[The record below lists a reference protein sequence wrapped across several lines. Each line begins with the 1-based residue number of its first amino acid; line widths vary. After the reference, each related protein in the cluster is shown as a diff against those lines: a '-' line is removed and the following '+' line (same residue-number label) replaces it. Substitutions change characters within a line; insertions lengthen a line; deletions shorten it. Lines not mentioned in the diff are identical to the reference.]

1 MERKLNY
8 LIKYINYLILTDCIK
23 SFDPN
28 QVSLS
33 LAHWMELPNMSFKE
47 YECRA
52 KVNEV
57 LNYYHEYV
65 RAKNLEKYL
74 MNNAV
79 VTNVRRQNDNL
90 WEISGTI
97 ECGKKRTKKIEFNFL
112 CKYLIIASG
121 IFEIPNELKVFGEQ
135 FPFVLKTTR
144 DFEIKLKRDLAVLR
158 CNPLLVVGCG
168 LSAIECILLAQK
180 YKIQIIHVIRR
191 SVYDS
196 NLIFKNLSKQSYPE
210 YNLVYELMLKSKV
223 SSMETGD
230 YVLYDE
236 HSIDSFESNNTC
248 FIRSLKNSNLI
259 KLKISYAC
267 VLIGTGSNLSYLSSS
282 IRKNLTINPTK
293 LINSRN
299 NPVYVDPYTLETIN
313 FKNLFAMGPL
323 VGDNFVRFG
332 IGGALA
338 ITKSIWNDK
347 QKSNDDL
354 NEFIL
359 S

>member
-1 MERKLNY
+1 
-8 LIKYINYLILTDCIK
+8 
-23 SFDPN
+23 
-28 QVSLS
+28 
-33 LAHWMELPNMSFKE
+33 MELPNMSFKE

-65 RAKNLEKYL
+65 RVKKLEKYL
-74 MNNAV
+74 MNNAI
-79 VTNVRRQNDNL
+79 VTNVQRRQTDNL
-90 WEISGTI
+90 WEINGFI
-97 ECGKKRTKKIEFNFL
+97 ECVKKRSKKIEFNFV

-121 IFEIPNELKVFGEQ
+121 IFDVPNELKVFGENY
-135 FPFVLKTTR
+135 PFVLKTTR
-144 DFEIKLKRDLAVLR
+144 DFEIKLKRDLTAFR
-158 CNPLLVVGCG
+158 YNPLLVIGCG

-191 SVYDS
+191 SVYDT
-196 NLIFKNLSKQSYPE
+196 NLIFSNLSKQSYPE
-210 YNLVYELMLKSKV
+210 YNLVYDLMLKSKV
-223 SSMETGD
+223 SSMVTGD

-236 HSIDSFESNNTC
+236 HIIDSFESDNTC
-248 FIRSLKNSNLI
+248 FIKSIKNSNLT

-267 VLIGTGSNLSYLSSS
+267 TLIGTSSSLSYLSPS
-282 IRKNLTINPTK
+282 IRKQLSINPTK
-293 LINSRN
+293 LINPRN
-299 NPVYVDPYTLETIN
+299 NPVYVDPYTLETVN

-347 QKSNDDL
+347 QKS
-354 NEFIL
+354 E
-359 S
+359 